1 MDPGSE
7 IETDVNSPGRS
18 AALHSLLERLGV
30 GGDGASAYEQLR
42 LRLVTFFRLR
52 FPVEAEALADEA
64 IDRLGRRIEEGT
76 PIENPASY
84 ALGIARFLVLEAGAR
99 QRKETQAARDAL
111 FELEL
116 LGPETESDPALPA
129 LRACLEAMDGESAR
143 LILEYYGADDGGS
156 RIERRQRLAESYG
169 LTLNA
174 LRNRALR
181 TRLALEKCVTARFAG
196 KTVNSVGDVPSK
208 THTRDMLTYSP
219 DGNSGNDAYE

>member
-1 MDPGSE
+1 MDPGVE
-7 IETDVNSPGRS
+7 IETEVNSPRRP

-30 GGDGASAYEQLR
+30 GGEGASAYEQLR

-64 IDRLGRRIEEGT
+64 MDRLGRRIEEGT
-76 PIENPASY
+76 QIENPASY

-99 QRKETQAARDAL
+99 QKKEIHAAREAL

-116 LGPETESDPALPA
+116 HSPETESDPALPA
-129 LRACLEAMDGESAR
+129 LRACLEAMDGDSAR
-143 LILEYYGADDGGS
+143 LILEYYGIDDGGS
-156 RIERRQRLAESYG
+156 RIERRQRLAESFG

-181 TRLALEKCVTARFAG
+181 TRLALEKCVSARLAG
-196 KTVNSVGDVPSK
+196 KTVNSSGDVNFK
-208 THTRDMLTYSP
+208 TYTKDMLTYSP
-219 DGNSGNDAYE
+219 DENSSKDAYE